1 MYAKYERKKMVQ
13 LIQKVIDAFR
23 VPPVTYGD
31 NFDHVDP
38 NLVRYFRTEYG
49 RNWKSAL
56 NEHLYKL
63 DSKEAL
69 TDIVD

>member
-13 LIQKVIDAFR
+13 LIQNFINSFR
-23 VPPVTYGD
+23 FSSIYDGD
-31 NFDHVDP
+31 NYSHVDP

-56 NEHLYKL
+56 DEYLWKESRKL
-63 DSKEAL
+63 SQAM
-69 TDIVD
+69 